1 MPSLKQL
8 AKRKEKFVSGHR
20 LCAGCGAGIIAR
32 QVMLAIDKPVIV
44 AISTGCLEVAS
55 TIFPYSSW
63 NIPWIHSAFEN
74 VAATISGVETAYRSL
89 KKQGKIDIDD
99 IVFVAF
105 GGDGGTYDI
114 GLQALSGAAER
125 GHKVLYV
132 CYDNQAYMNCLS
144 TSSIIMT
151 KQGAKKITDVKVGEQ
166 IYAFDQK
173 TYQLVVKRC
182 IGVFDNGIKPVYEL
196 KTLHY
201 SIKATDNHPFLVLK
215 RNGRGRKNSF
225 IWKTLAE
232 INIGDEIVV
241 CKNINPG
248 KPAEFNFTKVSTDDY
263 KVNRINDINIPNTSS
278 PDLMKYLG
286 IYVGDGWVRSKKG
299 EVGFALPDKSKERD
313 VFINLHTKI
322 FGRKFRT
329 DDMYVYVNSVN
340 LARFIE
346 SLGFKKGAK
355 NKTIPPWVFTLPV
368 EEREKFIEGL
378 VLSDG
383 YKIGNSYRYV
393 SASRE
398 LLENLR
404 LLLQITGYRVGNI
417 HWQEK
422 KKGEKCV
429 NRNLLKDTKYGY
441 ICFSKRKKWN
451 IKKYSTQYKYRD
463 FLIEN
468 KYFSTEKVKSITLV
482 GEEPTLDLRVE
493 DEHNFIA
500 NGIVVHNTG
509 IQRSSATPMGA
520 HTTTSPAGKVIPG
533 KVQWSKNLPE
543 IMVAHG
549 IPYVATSIP
558 GKWNDLIN
566 KVEKAISF
574 NGFTFIDVLSPC
586 RLGWPHDP
594 KLTLEI
600 SRLAADTCIW
610 PLYEVAE
617 GKYRLTYKPKEK
629 KPVVE
634 WFKLQRRFSHLLKPE
649 NSKLVEEIQKEID
662 RRWELLLEKCES
674 K

>member
-32 QVMLAIDKPVIV
+32 QVMLAIDKPVI
-44 AISTGCLEVAS
+44 AANATGCLEVAS

-63 NIPWIHSAFEN
+63 IIPWIHSAFEN
-74 VAATISGVETAYRSL
+74 AAATISGVETAYRSL

-99 IVFVAF
+99 VVFVAF

-132 CYDNQAYMNCLS
+132 CYDNQAYMN
-144 TSSIIMT
+144 
-151 KQGAKKITDVKVGEQ
+151 
-166 IYAFDQK
+166 
-173 TYQLVVKRC
+173 
-182 IGVFDNGIKPVYEL
+182 
-196 KTLHY
+196 
-201 SIKATDNHPFLVLK
+201 
-215 RNGRGRKNSF
+215 
-225 IWKTLAE
+225 
-232 INIGDEIVV
+232 
-241 CKNINPG
+241 
-248 KPAEFNFTKVSTDDY
+248 
-263 KVNRINDINIPNTSS
+263 
-278 PDLMKYLG
+278 
-286 IYVGDGWVRSKKG
+286 
-299 EVGFALPDKSKERD
+299 
-313 VFINLHTKI
+313 
-322 FGRKFRT
+322 
-329 DDMYVYVNSVN
+329 
-340 LARFIE
+340 
-346 SLGFKKGAK
+346 
-355 NKTIPPWVFTLPV
+355 
-368 EEREKFIEGL
+368 
-378 VLSDG
+378 
-383 YKIGNSYRYV
+383 
-393 SASRE
+393 
-398 LLENLR
+398 
-404 LLLQITGYRVGNI
+404 
-417 HWQEK
+417 
-422 KKGEKCV
+422 
-429 NRNLLKDTKYGY
+429 
-441 ICFSKRKKWN
+441 
-451 IKKYSTQYKYRD
+451 
-463 FLIEN
+463 
-468 KYFSTEKVKSITLV
+468 
-482 GEEPTLDLRVE
+482 
-493 DEHNFIA
+493 
-500 NGIVVHNTG
+500 TG

-533 KVQWSKNLPE
+533 KIQWSKNLPE

-574 NGFTFIDVLSPC
+574 NGFTFIDILSPC

>member
-44 AISTGCLEVAS
+44 ANATGCLEVAS

-74 VAATISGVETAYRSL
+74 AAATISGVETAYRSL

-99 IVFVAF
+99 VVFVAF

-132 CYDNQAYMNCLS
+132 CYDNQAYMN
-144 TSSIIMT
+144 
-151 KQGAKKITDVKVGEQ
+151 
-166 IYAFDQK
+166 
-173 TYQLVVKRC
+173 
-182 IGVFDNGIKPVYEL
+182 
-196 KTLHY
+196 
-201 SIKATDNHPFLVLK
+201 
-215 RNGRGRKNSF
+215 
-225 IWKTLAE
+225 
-232 INIGDEIVV
+232 
-241 CKNINPG
+241 
-248 KPAEFNFTKVSTDDY
+248 
-263 KVNRINDINIPNTSS
+263 
-278 PDLMKYLG
+278 
-286 IYVGDGWVRSKKG
+286 
-299 EVGFALPDKSKERD
+299 
-313 VFINLHTKI
+313 
-322 FGRKFRT
+322 
-329 DDMYVYVNSVN
+329 
-340 LARFIE
+340 
-346 SLGFKKGAK
+346 
-355 NKTIPPWVFTLPV
+355 
-368 EEREKFIEGL
+368 
-378 VLSDG
+378 
-383 YKIGNSYRYV
+383 
-393 SASRE
+393 
-398 LLENLR
+398 
-404 LLLQITGYRVGNI
+404 
-417 HWQEK
+417 
-422 KKGEKCV
+422 
-429 NRNLLKDTKYGY
+429 
-441 ICFSKRKKWN
+441 
-451 IKKYSTQYKYRD
+451 
-463 FLIEN
+463 
-468 KYFSTEKVKSITLV
+468 
-482 GEEPTLDLRVE
+482 
-493 DEHNFIA
+493 
-500 NGIVVHNTG
+500 TG

-533 KVQWSKNLPE
+533 KIQESKNLPE

-558 GKWNDLIN
+558 GKWNDLVN

-610 PLYEVAE
+610 PLYEVVE

-629 KPVVE
+629 KPIVE